1 MSQIAIHATGL
12 SKRYWLGERQ
22 NYVTL
27 RDAVANALTAPA
39 RQVAKRL
46 RSDSTEQERQNGGGR
61 DSIWALR
68 DVDLE
73 IEHGDIIG
81 FIGRNGA
88 GKTTLLKILSRITT
102 PDAGRAVIHGR
113 VGSLLEVGTGFHPEL
128 TGRENVYLNGA
139 ILGMRRNEIK
149 RRFDEIVDFGAVG
162 RFIDT
167 PVKRYSSGMYMRL
180 AFAVAAHLDTEVLM
194 IDEVLAVGDI
204 AFQQKC
210 LGKMG
215 DVARDGRTILFVS
228 HNLLALQSLC
238 NRAYWIDQGR
248 VIDEGSPSKLVSNYL
263 EASYSVQTSQVWET
277 PESAPG
283 NDVIRLNRVSVRPVK
298 SEGGDRIDVRTPFVV
313 EFDYWVR
320 ESDVHVK
327 PSLSLYNS
335 QGIQILSA
343 VDPHLADWKG
353 VPLKEGLYRESCRI
367 PGDLLNSGLHRVE
380 FRVLIDGEDEW
391 RANDVLT
398 FDILDVSDFRA
409 GWYDDWEG
417 AIRPMLPWQREQL
430 V

>member
-1 MSQIAIHATGL
+1 MNQPAIQASGL
-12 SKRYWLGERQ
+12 SKRYWLGEHQ
-22 NYVTL
+22 HYVTL
-27 RDAVANALTAPA
+27 RDSVANALTAPGRRLA
-39 RQVAKRL
+39 RRVRGREQGRL
-46 RSDSTEQERQNGGGR
+46 ESGPGA

-73 IEHGDIIG
+73 IEHGDIVG
-81 FIGRNGA
+81 FVGRNGA

-102 PDAGRAVIHGR
+102 PDAGRAMIHGR

-139 ILGMRRNEIK
+139 ILGMRQHEIK
-149 RRFDEIVDFGAVG
+149 RRFDEIVEFGAVE

-180 AFAVAAHLDTEVLM
+180 AFAVAAHLDTEILM
-194 IDEVLAVGDI
+194 IDEVLAVGDV

-215 DVARDGRTILFVS
+215 DVARDGRTVLFVS

-238 NRAYWIDQGR
+238 NRAYWIDRGR
-248 VIDEGSPSKLVSNYL
+248 IVDEGGPGKVIAGYL
-263 EASYSVQTSQVWET
+263 QASYALQTEQIWET
-277 PESAPG
+277 PEVAPG
-283 NDVIRLNRVSVRPVK
+283 NDAIRLHRVSVRPSNSNK
-298 SEGGDRIDVRTPFVV
+298 GEQITVRTPITI

-320 ESDVHVK
+320 QDDVYLQ
-327 PSLSLYNS
+327 PSLGLHNS

-343 VDPHLADWKG
+343 MDPRQNDWRG
-353 VPLKEGLYRESCRI
+353 TPMAQGMYRETCQI
-367 PGDLLNSGLHRVE
+367 PGDLLNSGMHRVE
-380 FRVLIDGEDEW
+380 FRVLIDGQDEW

-398 FDILDVSDFRA
+398 FDVLDTSDFRA
-409 GWYDDWEG
+409 GWYEEWEG
-417 AIRPMLPWQREQL
+417 VIRPLLPWRRERL
-430 V
+430 A